1 MISWYQYHCHMNF
14 QYLTEPYLCFDL
26 ASLDSGVGVVDI
38 KGGDAGVVL
47 KERVQIPG
55 LSDES

>member
-1 MISWYQYHCHMNF
+1 MNF